1 MDKSVIILTAGS
13 HSAFSEDKGMLKLEN
28 KPLLNHVV
36 GGFKGIVDEVIIV
49 VDSEETVDVYSKF
62 ASSNVKFV
70 VESSGELLAAAVKG
84 FEAAQGDYVMLW
96 PFDSPFVS
104 KDVVSLL
111 FDCGVGKTVI
121 IFRTPDGDVEPLHA
135 VYQKKLALEAAK
147 TALENNELDFTT
159 VVCKL
164 RGIRYVSTL
173 VLEQIDPDMRTFLR
187 INTPSDLKKATLM
200 LQPRKT
206 KK

>member
-1 MDKSVIILTAGS
+1 
-13 HSAFSEDKGMLKLEN
+13 
-28 KPLLNHVV
+28 
-36 GGFKGIVDEVIIV
+36 
-49 VDSEETVDVYSKF
+49 VDVYSKF
-62 ASSNVKFV
+62 ASSNVRFV
-70 VESSGELLAAAVKG
+70 VEPSGELLAAAVKG

-164 RGIRYVSTL
+164 RGVRYVSTL

-200 LQPRKT
+200 LKPRKT